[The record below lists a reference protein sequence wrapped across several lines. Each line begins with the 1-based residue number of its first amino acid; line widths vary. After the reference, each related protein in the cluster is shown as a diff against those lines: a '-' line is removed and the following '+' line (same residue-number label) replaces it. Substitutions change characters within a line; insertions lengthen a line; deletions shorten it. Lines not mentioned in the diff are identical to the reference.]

1 MVEMSLIDVNVEGGH
16 TMIARIIEKQK
27 GGYLVHFL
35 EETHQEG
42 VFKFDTVN
50 PVFVENETVS
60 GFYDTDDL
68 SVAGYVDLG
77 SGKYTLDDSEYEPSS
92 SEEDEESDDESLVD
106 EDGD

>member
-16 TMIARIIEKQK
+16 TMIARIIEQQK

-35 EETHQEG
+35 EETRQEG

-92 SEEDEESDDESLVD
+92 SEEEDESDDESLVD
-106 EDGD
+106 EEGD